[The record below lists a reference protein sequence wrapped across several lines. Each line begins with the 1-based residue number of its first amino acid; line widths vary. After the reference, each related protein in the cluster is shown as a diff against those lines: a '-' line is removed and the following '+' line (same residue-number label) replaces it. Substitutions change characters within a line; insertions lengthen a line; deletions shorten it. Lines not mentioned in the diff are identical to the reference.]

1 SLRTIAVEQPFAQ
14 AWQNHHVFDF
24 VASNPI
30 PCRRNYSF
38 ATNPAADQQLRF
50 NVRIATPPRGQ
61 EAPAGTGSTYVFGLK
76 PGDTVTAIGPFG
88 EFHIKDSE
96 RELVYLGGGAG
107 MAPLRSHLAYLLET
121 QKSMRRISY
130 WYGARSK
137 QEIFY
142 QEYFDDLAQKND
154 NFSFHIALSEPQAS
168 DDWQSYTGFIH
179 EVLKQEYLDK
189 HPDPTLVD
197 YFVCGPPGMV
207 QAATKMLKEFGVP
220 TAQIAFDEF

>member
-1 SLRTIAVEQPFAQ
+1 
-14 AWQNHHVFDF
+14 
-24 VASNPI
+24 
-30 PCRRNYSF
+30 
-38 ATNPAADQQLRF
+38 
-50 NVRIATPPRGQ
+50 
-61 EAPAGTGSTYVFGLK
+61 
-76 PGDTVTAIGPFG
+76 
-88 EFHIKDSE
+88 
-96 RELVYLGGGAG
+96 
-107 MAPLRSHLAYLLET
+107 
-121 QKSMRRISY
+121 MRRISY

-154 NFSFHIALSEPQAS
+154 NFSFHIALSEPQES